1 MDNEIRNIRNKIV
14 KLALLQ
20 HKKKYVHGSNGPKD
34 FDCAGLVYYVYKEI
48 LGVNVY
54 EDGIG
59 KSTTTKIMTN
69 KKGDLIKI
77 KEDYEEKDEIIDTMQ
92 KGDIVFMHRQ
102 SLKAKT
108 PKETNKYPGH
118 CGIYIGNGKMIH
130 ATKSK
135 GSVVISDLKKTKKW
149 KKVLVGYKNML

>member
-1 MDNEIRNIRNKIV
+1 MNDELRCKIV

-34 FDCAGLVYYVYKEI
+34 FDCAGLVHYVYKKI

-69 KKGDLIKI
+69 NKGKLVNI
-77 KEDYEEKDEIIDTMQ
+77 KEDLENKDEMIDSMQ
-92 KGDIVFMHRQ
+92 KGDIVFLHRQ
-102 SLKAKT
+102 SLKAKR
-108 PKETNKYPGH
+108 PKETN
-118 CGIYIGNGKMIH
+118 I
-130 ATKSK
+130 
-135 GSVVISDLKKTKKW
+135 
-149 KKVLVGYKNML
+149 KVNSLCNIFL